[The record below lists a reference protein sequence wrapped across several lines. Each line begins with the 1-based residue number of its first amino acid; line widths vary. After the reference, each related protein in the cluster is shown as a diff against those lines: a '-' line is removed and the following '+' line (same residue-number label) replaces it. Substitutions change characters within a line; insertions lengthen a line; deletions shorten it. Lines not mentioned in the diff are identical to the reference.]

1 VRLAIDID
9 STLHPYWDQLAA
21 VARERFGIE
30 LPYDDQATWAIHR
43 LEPEQLRACVVETHS
58 PEHVL
63 AAEPYP
69 GAVEVITKWHEDGHF
84 IHITSHRATDAHP
97 HTSEWLANIGLPHD
111 DLYCSNDKI
120 SRCLELKID
129 VLIDDSP
136 VNLAKAVEVG
146 ITAATLEHPWNRDVP
161 DVIRAPDWPTLAERL
176 EPHLRP

>member
-21 VARERFGIE
+21 VASARFGIE
-30 LPYDDQATWAIHR
+30 LPYETQETWAIPR
-43 LEPEQLRACVVETHS
+43 LEPAQLKACVVETHS

-69 GAVEVITKWHEDGHF
+69 GAVEAIRAWHAQGHF

-97 HTSEWLANIGLPHD
+97 HTSEWLTRIGLPHD
-111 DLYCSNDKI
+111 ELYCSYDKI
-120 SRCLELKID
+120 ARCLEIGID

-136 VNLAKAVEVG
+136 VNLAQAVEAG
-146 ITAATLEHPWNRDVP
+146 MTAATLEHPWNKDVP
-161 DVIRAPDWPTLAERL
+161 DVISAPDWPTLARRL
-176 EPHLRP
+176 GPVLV